1 MHTGNPDLD
10 RQYEND
16 INSIPV
22 EVQNFLMKLRD
33 NVMDNEVFEI
43 EHSYE
48 VGWNQ
53 HTERYFHEGL
63 WPEPDVV
70 AQLLDSQDEEGEI
83 FIVLYKE
90 LYFRHVYAKSQ
101 VTQQQRFDS
110 YYNYCSLFNF
120 ILSSEKPID
129 LDLPNQW
136 LYDII
141 DEFIYQFQ
149 SFAQYKC
156 KLLKKSDEEIQALRD
171 NSKVWNI
178 CSVLNVLYSLVN
190 KSNINL
196 QLKAFNEGKQP
207 EDICEIAGD
216 FGKRGLY
223 KMLGYFSIIGL
234 LRLNSLLGDYH
245 QALEE
250 IQHIKI
256 IRGTNI
262 YSRVPEC
269 QMTTYYYVGF
279 AYMMM
284 HRYGDAINTF
294 SSILTFIQRS
304 KNTTLQRS
312 IQYKQ
317 DMLNKQTEQ
326 MLTLLAICH
335 FFYPIRLDETLLQ
348 VMKESVSPEKLS
360 RLNSGCRQTLEEMFM
375 FGCPKFLSPIPPDFD
390 ASIKTNT
397 HKEPTQHQCRVFLE
411 DADQQLNL
419 STIRSLLK
427 LYSTMPVEKLANFL
441 EEQGKERCLSQ
452 LMCLKTKMMNARSA
466 SVDEDDETNTLET
479 DFYIDDQMIIIANT
493 KVERAY
499 ADYFIKQINKFDE
512 INRGIAKIEL

>member
-1 MHTGNPDLD
+1 
-10 RQYEND
+10 
-16 INSIPV
+16 
-22 EVQNFLMKLRD
+22 
-33 NVMDNEVFEI
+33 
-43 EHSYE
+43 
-48 VGWNQ
+48 
-53 HTERYFHEGL
+53 
-63 WPEPDVV
+63 
-70 AQLLDSQDEEGEI
+70 
-83 FIVLYKE
+83 
-90 LYFRHVYAKSQ
+90 
-101 VTQQQRFDS
+101 
-110 YYNYCSLFNF
+110 
-120 ILSSEKPID
+120 
-129 LDLPNQW
+129 
-136 LYDII
+136 
-141 DEFIYQFQ
+141 
-149 SFAQYKC
+149 
-156 KLLKKSDEEIQALRD
+156 
-171 NSKVWNI
+171 
-178 CSVLNVLYSLVN
+178 
-190 KSNINL
+190 
-196 QLKAFNEGKQP
+196 
-207 EDICEIAGD
+207 
-216 FGKRGLY
+216 
-223 KMLGYFSIIGL
+223 LGYFSIIGL

-326 MLTLLAICH
+326 MLNLLAICH

-390 ASIKTNT
+390 SPIRSNT
-397 HKEPTQHQCRVFLE
+397 HKEPTLHQCRVFLE

-512 INRGIAKIEL
+512 INRNIAKIGL